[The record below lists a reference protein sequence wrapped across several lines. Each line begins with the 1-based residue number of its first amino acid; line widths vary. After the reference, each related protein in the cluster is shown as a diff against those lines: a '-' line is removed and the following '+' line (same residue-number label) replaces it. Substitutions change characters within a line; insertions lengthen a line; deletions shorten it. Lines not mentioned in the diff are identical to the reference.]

1 MRNRTT
7 QIRARKLR
15 NQSTDAERLLW
26 QHLRHKQ
33 IYGFRFRRQFPIDA
47 YIVDFACIEAK
58 LVVEL
63 DGGQH
68 QEQPAY
74 DTRRDAQ
81 IHNQGYR
88 VLRFWNNQV
97 FAETTAVLEVILKAL
112 LTLRPHPDLPPQA
125 EEGTS

>member
-1 MRNRTT
+1 MRSKLT
-7 QIRARKLR
+7 QVRARKLR

-33 IYGFRFRRQFPIDA
+33 INGFRFRRQFPIGA
-47 YIVDFACIEAK
+47 YIADFACIEAK

-68 QEQPAY
+68 QEKAAH

-81 IHNQGYR
+81 ISNQGYR

-97 FAETTAVLEVILKAL
+97 FAETTAVLEVIVKELP
-112 LTLRPHPDLPPQA
+112 TLRPHPDLPPQA

>member
-15 NQSTDAERLLW
+15 NQSTDAERLIW
-26 QHLRHKQ
+26 QHLRQKQ
-33 IYGFRFRRQFPIDA
+33 INGFRFRRQFPIDA

-68 QEQPAY
+68 QEQVAH

-81 IHNQGYR
+81 ISNQGYR
-88 VLRFWNNQV
+88 VWRFWNNQV
-97 FAETTAVLEVILKAL
+97 FAGTTAVLEAILKEL
-112 LTLRPHPDLPPQA
+112 LMFRPHPDLPPQA